1 MIDTRYIRV
10 ATKFWQD
17 EKVKN
22 LSDDGKLLYLYV
34 LTSPHSNMAGYYI
47 LPKPYVSYDLKW
59 SMERLDK
66 PFRELLEE
74 GLIKYCEQSDV
85 ILIPNFLRYN
95 PIQNKNQA
103 IGMGRRIAELPK
115 NALVKDFET
124 VAERFAEPFMKQFE
138 EQLPKRY
145 TNTDTDTETET
156 DTEAVSEKRET
167 LEEKKNNDDDQN
179 FNSEIIKT
187 YAQTFGHPPNQ
198 IQLEMLTTFL
208 DDGLPE
214 ELIIEALKRTAE
226 SGVNNPRYTTAI
238 LQSWLSKKALTLDDV
253 KALDKLRHPTKR
265 NDIKSADE
273 FTYTEPKQDKSFF
286 SFLDEED

>member
-1 MIDTRYIRV
+1 
-10 ATKFWQD
+10 
-17 EKVKN
+17 
-22 LSDDGKLLYLYV
+22 
-34 LTSPHSNMAGYYI
+34 MAGYYI

-59 SMERLDK
+59 SMERLGK
-66 PFRELLEE
+66 PFGELLEE

-145 TNTDTDTETET
+145 TNTDTDTETDT
-156 DTEAVSEKRET
+156 DTVAVSEKREAPT
-167 LEEKKNNDDDQN
+167 EDNNNNNENSN
-179 FNSEIIKT
+179 FKIIKI

-253 KALDKLRHPTKR
+253 KALDKLRHPAKR

-273 FTYTEPKQDKSFF
+273 FTYTEPKQDASKF
-286 SFLDEED
+286 SFLDEEDNDA